1 MTRPARLA
9 HVVALVAADG
19 TYGGPT
25 TVALAQTAA
34 LADRA
39 DVTLV
44 SGWDGRW
51 RPADGRVR
59 HVLRRARWWRSSFG
73 TLVSPGVLLWVL
85 RHARR
90 QELVHVHLARD
101 LTTMPAALLCRVLRV
116 PYVVQTHGMIKP
128 ARSRVLAV
136 YDALLTRPVL
146 RGAAL
151 ALTLTDTER
160 AALGD
165 VAPGLRLVAVRNAVP
180 PAAAGG
186 GSDGDVHVV
195 GFCSRLHP
203 RKRVLAWAEGMLE
216 LTRRAPGRFRGVVVG
231 PDGGDL
237 DSLRRWLADH
247 PDVDVQYRGAVPPQ
261 DVPRVLAGLDVLV
274 LPSEAEPFPMVVLEA
289 LSVGTPV
296 VVDPSCGLAS
306 IVASSDGARVAA
318 ATPGALATAV
328 ADLVGQGTAGRAA
341 ARDLAE
347 QEFGLA
353 ALADRLLDE
362 YATAGGGAPW
372 TVSPV

>member
-1 MTRPARLA
+1 MTHPARVA

-34 LADRA
+34 LAGRA

-51 RPADGRVR
+51 HATDDRVR

-85 RHARR
+85 RNARR
-90 QELVHVHLARD
+90 QDLVHVHLARD
-101 LTTMPAALLCRVLRV
+101 LTTMPAALLCRALGV

-180 PAAAGG
+180 PAPAGDG
-186 GSDGDVHVV
+186 SGSDVRVV

-216 LTRRAPGRFRGVVVG
+216 LSRREPGRYRGVVVG

-237 DSLRRWLADH
+237 EALRRWLADH
-247 PDVDVQYRGAVPPQ
+247 PDVDVEYRGALPPQ
-261 DVPRVLAGLDVLV
+261 DVPGVLAGLDVLV

-296 VVDPSCGLAS
+296 VVDPTCGLAA
-306 IVASSDGARVAA
+306 IAASSTGARVVPS
-318 ATPGALATAV
+318 TPQDLATAV
-328 ADLVGQGTAGRAA
+328 AELVGQGAAGRAA
-341 ARDLAE
+341 ARELAE
-347 QEFGLA
+347 DEFGLA
-353 ALADRLLDE
+353 ALAGRLLDE
-362 YATAGGGAPW
+362 YTTAGGGAPW
-372 TVSPV
+372 TVSLA